1 MLSTVSLL
9 ADELDI
15 AGISMT
21 ENTRDI
27 TPKPKINLIAK
38 FTEEHLERID
48 NWQLDKNENISV
60 KKLLIV

>member
-27 TPKPKINLIAK
+27 TSKPKINLIAK

-48 NWQLDKNENISV
+48 HWQ
-60 KKLLIV
+60 

>member
-9 ADELDI
+9 ADKLDI

-21 ENTRDI
+21 ENTRDN
-27 TPKPKINLIAK
+27 TSKPKINLIAK

-48 NWQLDKNENISV
+48 NWQ
-60 KKLLIV
+60 